1 MIKKKIED
9 KALQEHLASL
19 PEDAREVFI
28 LQNGQ
33 VRLTAISATT
43 LINQMRANF
52 ELGLLETYVLG
63 QAYLAGALLS
73 ATVKG
78 NDRIQLNIECGGPIG
93 GISIEAWA
101 CGAVRGYLKHVPI
114 PLTKPLESLDL
125 NELYGPGFLSI
136 TKVLEQNKTPFT
148 GQVMMQYGSLAKDLA
163 LYYQQSEQTPSLFSL
178 SVQFDKQGQVTG
190 SGALFL
196 QSLPGCEEGI
206 LEQLE
211 KKSDTL
217 SCIGSFLAEGKSIR
231 KYVETEFASFYVKHI
246 ARQGLGFSCTCDRKQ
261 YAQYLK
267 QLEPQD
273 KSEILRDGPFPLELN
288 CLNCNTTYEFEKEE
302 LESLLS

>member
-1 MIKKKIED
+1 MIKKKIEN
-9 KALQEHLASL
+9 KRLQEHLASL

-52 ELGLLETYVLG
+52 DLDLLETYVLG
-63 QAYLAGALLS
+63 QAYLAGGLLS

-114 PLTKPLESLDL
+114 PLSKPLESLDL

-136 TKVLEQNKTPFT
+136 SKVLEKNKTPFT
-148 GQVMMQYGSLAKDLA
+148 GQIMMQYGSLAKDLA
-163 LYYQQSEQTPSLFSL
+163 FYYQQSEQTPSLFSL
-178 SVQFDKQGQVTG
+178 SIQFDKEGHVVG

-196 QSLPGCEEGI
+196 QSLPDCNDGV

-211 KKSDTL
+211 EKSESL
-217 SCIGSFLAEGKSIR
+217 ASIGSFLAKGGSI
-231 KYVETEFASFYVKHI
+231 KEYVETEFASFDVKHL
-246 ARQGLGFSCTCDRKQ
+246 ARQGLGFSCPCDRKQ
-261 YAQYLK
+261 YAQYLR
-267 QLEPQD
+267 QLED
-273 KSEILRDGPFPLELN
+273 KDKGEILSDGPFPLELN
-288 CLNCNTTYEFEKEE
+288 CLNCNTTYEFEKDE
-302 LESLLS
+302 LESLFS